1 MAQTTIDDEARD
13 AAGVSERH
21 RDAAIAALALAESN
35 PVLSAEELFRSAEVH
50 ALLAIEGRLADLA
63 SQRASTD

>member
-1 MAQTTIDDEARD
+1 MSQLTVDNETRD
-13 AAGVSERH
+13 AGGASDRH

-63 SQRASTD
+63 SKRASTD